1 MKTFPTK
8 AEAIEYMKANY
19 SQDMIDYECVCV
31 VYAGPV
37 LAKNLGV
44 DIGWYVDL
52 EEGK

>member
-8 AEAIEYMKANY
+8 TEANEYMKSNY
-19 SQDMIDYECVCV
+19 SKDMIDYECVCV

-37 LAKNLGV
+37 LANNLGV